1 MAKAYVIADARIH
14 DAAAYDEYKR
24 RVLPTIERHGGR
36 FIVRGGP
43 HAVLEGSWKPTRVVV
58 IEFPSAAAARAWYA
72 DPDYAPLLKLRQ
84 AAADDDLVLVE
95 GV

>member
-14 DAAAYDEYKR
+14 DRAAYDEYRGK
-24 RVLPTIERHGGR
+24 VLPTIQKHGGR
-36 FIVRGGP
+36 FVVRGGP
-43 HAVLEGSWKPTRVVV
+43 HEVLEGGWTPTRLVV
-58 IEFPSAAAARAWYA
+58 IEFPSMAAARAWYT

-95 GV
+95 GL